1 MRKLRV
7 LVLVHEDLVP
17 PDNLDGHSEK
27 EVDSWKTEYD
37 VVSTL
42 RNMGHTAEPLGLSS
56 DLAKVR
62 TAIEELKPHLCFNML
77 EEFHGVALYD
87 QHVVSYLELLRQPY
101 TGCNPRGLTLAHDK
115 ALSKKILAYHR
126 VPAPRFRVF
135 PVGRRIA
142 KPKQLPY
149 PLLVKSLT
157 EEASLGIA
165 QASLVASDEKLK
177 ERVTFIHEKIGTD
190 AIAEQYIHGRE
201 LYMGILGNQR
211 LLTLP
216 IWELQFTNL
225 PEGTE
230 PIATSR
236 VKWDEKYQ
244 KHIGIKTG
252 PAKDLPEGVAEKIVK
267 TCKRAYRDLDLTGY
281 ARMDLRLAEDGSFY
295 VIEANPN
302 PQLAHD
308 EELAE
313 SAKHAGIG
321 YEELLQRILNLGLS
335 YRAHWRETS

>member
-17 PDNLDGHSEK
+17 PDDLDGHSDK
-27 EVDSWKTEYD
+27 EIDAWKTEYD
-37 VVSTL
+37 VVSCL
-42 RNMGHTAEPLGLSS
+42 RDMEHDAQPLGVSS
-56 DLAKVR
+56 DLAVIR
-62 TAIEELKPHLCFNML
+62 RAIEDFKPHVAFNML

-87 QHVVSYLELLRQPY
+87 QHVVSYLELMRQPY

-115 ALSKKILAYHR
+115 ALSKKVLAYHR
-126 VPAPRFRVF
+126 VPHPLFKVF
-135 PVGRRIA
+135 SIGRKVR
-142 KPKQLPY
+142 KPSRLDY

-165 QASLVASDEKLK
+165 QASLVHNDDKLK
-177 ERVTFIHEKIGTD
+177 ERVEFIHEKIGTD
-190 AIAEQYIHGRE
+190 AIAEHYIDGRE
-201 LYMGILGNQR
+201 LYVGVIGNQR

-225 PEGTE
+225 PEGTQ
-230 PIATSR
+230 PIATAK

-244 KHIGIKTG
+244 KQIGVKTG
-252 PAKDLPEGVAEKIVK
+252 PAKDLPNGVADRILRL
-267 TCKRAYRDLDLTGY
+267 CKRAYRDLDLTGY
-281 ARMDLRLAEDGSFY
+281 ARMDLRLSPAGSFY
-295 VIEANPN
+295 LIEANPN

-313 SAKHAGIG
+313 SAAHAGIE
-321 YEELLQRILNLGLS
+321 YEDLLHRILNLGLS
-335 YRAHWRETS
+335 YRAQWRG